1 MKNVF
6 HENTKEAIDPKA
18 ENNNIQDNKVR
29 DTVYNR
35 DGSVLLINSVKEHN
49 NHLDNNR
56 EGIETNE
63 VSSRG
68 FERQGYETSID
79 NIDLD
84 HALYEENRELREAL
98 KRQTAMVMSDQIAS
112 TEVEFKIPREKYNE
126 IEEAMADS
134 KYSCY
139 VTFDKCWTMVRVVPD
154 IFKTN

>member
-98 KRQTAMVMSDQIAS
+98 MR
-112 TEVEFKIPREKYNE
+112 
-126 IEEAMADS
+126 
-134 KYSCY
+134 
-139 VTFDKCWTMVRVVPD
+139 
-154 IFKTN
+154 